1 MRIVDIFLF
10 PMRPTWFSPTSQ
22 CITYDV
28 LKCVPQVVFTSTTLY
43 PISFAQNFAPLTYVC
58 KVCRFNSTLGVYKG
72 VIVTMNIMNIIII
85 IDGPMKTLINHTSR
99 LLT

>member
-1 MRIVDIFLF
+1 MYVRYVD
-10 PMRPTWFSPTSQ
+10 SKD
-22 CITYDV
+22 Y
-28 LKCVPQVVFTSTTLY
+28 
-43 PISFAQNFAPLTYVC
+43 
-58 KVCRFNSTLGVYKG
+58 FNSTLGVYKG

>member
-1 MRIVDIFLF
+1 MYVRYVDSKDCF
-10 PMRPTWFSPTSQ
+10 
-22 CITYDV
+22 Y
-28 LKCVPQVVFTSTTLY
+28 
-43 PISFAQNFAPLTYVC
+43 
-58 KVCRFNSTLGVYKG
+58 STLGVYKG